1 MPCSSSSCRFSAEQD
16 PLIQKLDIGRVLDRN
31 DLRVATVWM
40 DGEYEKIFTRFRFLE
55 GVVTSGDVR
64 ARRELKQ
71 NLQCT
76 FGLDALFAVT
86 VHGGKLLLIFFVRA
100 FSFLYL
106 SFVVSRAPLTMRKKT
121 RANQFVAI
129 VFVFGLF
136 LIIYIYNKKANHC
149 NGLWTK
155 WLKINTFQTLFL
167 KLMLRS

>member
-1 MPCSSSSCRFSAEQD
+1 MACSSSSCRFSAEQD

-86 VHGGKLLLIFFVRA
+86 VHGRKLLLIFFVRA

-106 SFVVSRAPLTMRKKT
+106 SFVVSRASLTMRHMQINLL
-121 RANQFVAI
+121 R
-129 VFVFGLF
+129 LF
-136 LIIYIYNKKANHC
+136 SLLDYFLYNIYIYNKKANHC